1 MWKNEIKPCM
11 KTDCVYNV
19 PYKVGEAGGG
29 PKTPS
34 ILRTLSLIIRTSLK
48 YYVKNI
54 LWLGDYVTM

>member
-11 KTDCVYNV
+11 KTDCVSNV

-34 ILRTLSLIIRTSLK
+34 ILRTLSLILRTSSIMLK
-48 YYVKNI
+48 IYFGWVI
-54 LWLGDYVTM
+54 M